1 MKDNS
6 KNEFTNDLE
15 LSLEHSKE
23 IGPSWKVESAVA
35 AFKEH
40 IQRKHRKPDQN
51 YSYFLKEF
59 DIHFR
64 ERNVAEITPED
75 IEEFL
80 FSRWGNKAGS
90 TWNLHKAHASSI
102 FSFCITDLKN
112 KGLPLFH
119 NPCALVKDVQVEKK
133 DRKFIVPAEN
143 MKQLLNTFATP
154 HHWLMFHI
162 LVTAG
167 LGIEELLCLR
177 PVDVNGR
184 TLKLAT
190 YSIGEKGI
198 RSQEVGPK
206 SGKFEEYAVIPQV
219 VADRLKVYMQGMSA
233 DKPIFHRTSNAIRAA
248 LETHC
253 KQAFTDKLTPHDLRK
268 WCTGFWEQNNDP
280 AMMHFVLR
288 PSLDARSAKYLT
300 ELSVHEVM
308 ARQDLIM
315 VPELIGNSPTGY
327 IHDFYQSTDSKPNPN
342 AAESLDASSQN
353 QNTDDTTGRDKPF
366 PYGDPKND
374 TSAGGKPGEQEQAN
388 NTGISR
394 KAPEIYS
401 TPSTCDSNISPVP
414 PFHQTLLA
422 HELTLKRASNDM
434 RKLESSLSAAMVDLN
449 PHQIDA
455 ALFAFKGPMSTGALL
470 CDEVGLGKTIE
481 AGLIISQLWAE
492 GRRRIIAV
500 VPATIRK
507 QWQNELLEKFGIP
520 CVIVDGFEYRQ
531 AKKSGMKN
539 PFDREELV
547 IVSLPFASMKAQE
560 IGAFRWDLVVI
571 DEAHRLRNVYRKSG
585 NKQAKKLKE
594 IFAGQPKILLTATPL
609 QNSLME
615 LYGLVSFIDD
625 RIFGSEYAFRTHF
638 IADSSGHE
646 ANNLEALKRRLAEVV
661 TRTIRRQV
669 REYIPY
675 TNRISMVEDFTPTDA
690 EFELYELVS
699 EYLQRPELA
708 AIPHRQRH
716 LMVLIYRKILASSS
730 FAIAGTLQ
738 KLVDNLDRQIKGLE
752 PEPIDELVEDVDGF
766 EEEKEELAK
775 TENGETIEDEED
787 GAREK
792 LRKVSLELFRVERDE
807 LLSMKTLAQ
816 SIHKN
821 AKGDAL
827 LVALEKAF
835 AHAESAGWNKKAVIF
850 TESRRTQEY
859 LLRLLSENGYRDRIT
874 IFNGSNEGPT
884 AKRAYAIWEKER
896 PRFEG
901 EIISSRTATIREA
914 LIHEFKHHTKILI
927 ATEAGAEGI
936 NLQFSNIVIN
946 YDLPWN
952 PQRVEQRI
960 GRCHRYGQ
968 KNDVVAMN
976 FLNRANAADMRV
988 FELLDKKFRLFSGVF
1003 GASDEILGAIGSGVD
1018 FERRILDIYQSC
1030 RTEEEINTAFD
1041 SLQAEL
1047 SEEINQRIL
1056 ETRRKLLEH
1065 FDDEVRAR
1073 FKVINSRMK
1082 EDLSTLDTMLARLVI
1097 SALDIKNYE
1106 VHGGVCRMFIGQNP
1120 TTGDKTG
1127 GDKPRPYEIQHSI
1140 DNVGEAL
1147 VASRIGKGQAG
1158 RGQAPPPQPQR
1169 TIQQGW
1175 YYIGRHIE
1183 SANADRIH
1191 VGHQISKAIIESI
1204 KKTPQELHAV
1214 RLCYT
1219 KGGHRITTMEP
1230 YLGKIGAWF
1239 AYKLSFEGL
1248 DTEEHLVHI
1257 VCVKDGNRW
1266 TILDK
1271 ELTQRFPAITAEYME
1286 NKSFTSLP
1294 PEDMFEQALSEIQQ
1308 ALEEKIGMRNEEY
1321 YESELDKL
1329 DLYSDEVLM
1338 EMSDELKKKE
1348 AEIGD
1353 AKKRKLR
1360 TQSFEDK
1367 SKARKEILNLERECS
1382 NITEKLAQ
1390 EKRRLFEEK
1399 EKEAKRLEKKLK
1411 LKVQRTCVARAVW
1424 EMA

>member
-1 MKDNS
+1 M
-6 KNEFTNDLE
+6 
-15 LSLEHSKE
+15 
-23 IGPSWKVESAVA
+23 
-35 AFKEH
+35 
-40 IQRKHRKPDQN
+40 
-51 YSYFLKEF
+51 
-59 DIHFR
+59 
-64 ERNVAEITPED
+64 
-75 IEEFL
+75 
-80 FSRWGNKAGS
+80 
-90 TWNLHKAHASSI
+90 
-102 FSFCITDLKN
+102 
-112 KGLPLFH
+112 
-119 NPCALVKDVQVEKK
+119 
-133 DRKFIVPAEN
+133 
-143 MKQLLNTFATP
+143 
-154 HHWLMFHI
+154 
-162 LVTAG
+162 
-167 LGIEELLCLR
+167 
-177 PVDVNGR
+177 
-184 TLKLAT
+184 
-190 YSIGEKGI
+190 
-198 RSQEVGPK
+198 
-206 SGKFEEYAVIPQV
+206 
-219 VADRLKVYMQGMSA
+219 
-233 DKPIFHRTSNAIRAA
+233 
-248 LETHC
+248 
-253 KQAFTDKLTPHDLRK
+253 
-268 WCTGFWEQNNDP
+268 
-280 AMMHFVLR
+280 
-288 PSLDARSAKYLT
+288 
-300 ELSVHEVM
+300 
-308 ARQDLIM
+308 IM
-315 VPELIGNSPTGY
+315 VPALLGGSPTSY
-327 IHDFYQSTDSKPNPN
+327 AHTHDFYQATDSKPNPKTV
-342 AAESLDASSQN
+342 EPITASSQN
-353 QNTDDTTGRDKPF
+353 QETDEKAGRDKPF
-366 PYGDPKND
+366 PYGDARPD
-374 TSAGGKPGEQEQAN
+374 ISGGDKPLPYGDQEQAN
-388 NTGISR
+388 NTGIPYKS
-394 KAPEIYS
+394 PDVYS
-401 TPSTCDSNISPVP
+401 SPTTWDSNIYPVP
-414 PFHQTLLA
+414 PFHQILLA
-422 HELTLKRASNDM
+422 HELTLRRASNDM
-434 RKLESSLSAAMVDLN
+434 RKLEASLSAAMVDLN

-520 CVIVDGFEYRQ
+520 CVIVDGFEY
-531 AKKSGMKN
+531 KSSRRNGMKN
-539 PFDREELV
+539 PFDRGELV

-560 IGAFRWDLVVI
+560 IGAFRWDLVVV

-625 RIFGSEYAFRTHF
+625 RMFGSEYAFRSHF
-638 IADSSGHE
+638 VADSSGHE

-690 EFELYELVS
+690 EFELYEQVS
-699 EYLQRPELA
+699 EYLQRQELA

-730 FAIAGTLQ
+730 FAIAGMLQ
-738 KLVDNLDRQIKGLE
+738 KLVDNVERQIKGLE
-752 PEPIDELVEDVDGF
+752 PEPIDVLVEDVDGF

-775 TENGETIEDEED
+775 TENGEAIEDEED
-787 GAREK
+787 GAIEK
-792 LRKVSLELFRVERDE
+792 HRKVSLELLRVERDE

-821 AKGDAL
+821 AKGEAL
-827 LVALEKAF
+827 LIALEKAF

-884 AKRAYAIWEKER
+884 AKRAYTIWEKER

-901 EIISSRTATIREA
+901 EIISSRTAAIREA

-976 FLNRANAADMRV
+976 FLNLANAADMRV
-988 FELLDKKFRLFSGVF
+988 FELLDKKFKLFSGVF

-1030 RTEEEINTAFD
+1030 RTEEEINNAFD

-1056 ETRRKLLEH
+1056 ETRSKLLEH

-1082 EDLSTLDTMLARLVI
+1082 KDLSTLDTMLARLVI
-1097 SALDIKNYE
+1097 SALDVRDYKIE
-1106 VHGGVCRMFIGQNP
+1106 SGVCRMFIEN
-1120 TTGDKTG
+1120 TKAG
-1127 GDKPRPYEIQHSI
+1127 GDKPRHYEMQQPII
-1140 DNVGEAL
+1140 GVGEAVEYPIAAVGEAL
-1147 VASRIGKGQAG
+1147 VASRIGIGQNEG
-1158 RGQAPPPQPQR
+1158 QVWRGQAPPLRPQLTMQH
-1169 TIQQGW
+1169 GW

-1183 SANADRIH
+1183 SANAERIH
-1191 VGHQISKAIIESI
+1191 VGHQLSKAIIESI

-1219 KGGHRITTMEP
+1219 KGGHRITQLEQ
-1230 YLGKIGAWF
+1230 YLRKTGAWF
-1239 AYKLSFEGL
+1239 AYRLSFEGL

-1257 VCVKDGNRW
+1257 VCVKNADGW
-1266 TILDK
+1266 TIMDK
-1271 ELTQRFPAITAEYME
+1271 ELTQRLPTITAEQME
-1286 NKSFTSLP
+1286 IGSFTSLP
-1294 PEDMFEQALSEIQQ
+1294 PEEVVEQALLEIEKT
-1308 ALEEKIGMRNEEY
+1308 LEDKIGMRNEDY

-1338 EMSDELKKKE
+1338 EFSDELRKKE
-1348 AEIGD
+1348 AELAE

-1360 TQSFEDK
+1360 AQGFEEK
-1367 SKARKEILNLERECS
+1367 KKAREDILKLEKECG
-1382 NITEKLAQ
+1382 NITEKLAH

-1399 EKEAKRLEKKLK
+1399 EKEGKRLEKKLK
-1411 LKVQRTCVARAVW
+1411 LKVQRACVARGVW
-1424 EMA
+1424 EMI

>member
-1 MKDNS
+1 MWGGLRLVKNWRGQAPPYGDTDMKDDS
-6 KNEFTNDLE
+6 KIEIASHSDALDIVKQQTYCFKGKSIIYSQFALDKALALSKWFEDEGLEPKTWFQENLHDHNYTRKKLLENRAYDRYEMALLRATTYDKSLNQEEIEVDNLSDAIELISKGAERKKQGEIDAKIYTWLQRNEGVWRADGYDN
-15 LSLEHSKE
+15 
-23 IGPSWKVESAVA
+23 
-35 AFKEH
+35 
-40 IQRKHRKPDQN
+40 
-51 YSYFLKEF
+51 LKEF
-59 DIHFR
+59 L
-64 ERNVAEITPED
+64 V
-75 IEEFL
+75 
-80 FSRWGNKAGS
+80 NK
-90 TWNLHKAHASSI
+90 
-102 FSFCITDLKN
+102 
-112 KGLPLFH
+112 
-119 NPCALVKDVQVEKK
+119 V
-133 DRKFIVPAEN
+133 
-143 MKQLLNTFATP
+143 
-154 HHWLMFHI
+154 
-162 LVTAG
+162 
-167 LGIEELLCLR
+167 
-177 PVDVNGR
+177 
-184 TLKLAT
+184 
-190 YSIGEKGI
+190 GEKGYNRI
-198 RSQEVGPK
+198 KVNAGRYKTANPNVGEALAASQLEP
-206 SGKFEEYAVIPQV
+206 SG
-219 VADRLKVYMQGMSA
+219 G
-233 DKPIFHRTSNAIRAA
+233 DKP
-248 LETHC
+248 L
-253 KQAFTDKLTPHDLRK
+253 
-268 WCTGFWEQNNDP
+268 
-280 AMMHFVLR
+280 
-288 PSLDARSAKYLT
+288 
-300 ELSVHEVM
+300 
-308 ARQDLIM
+308 
-315 VPELIGNSPTGY
+315 
-327 IHDFYQSTDSKPNPN
+327 
-342 AAESLDASSQN
+342 
-353 QNTDDTTGRDKPF
+353 
-366 PYGDPKND
+366 PYGD
-374 TSAGGKPGEQEQAN
+374 QEQIN
-388 NTGISR
+388 
-394 KAPEIYS
+394 
-401 TPSTCDSNISPVP
+401 
-414 PFHQTLLA
+414 
-422 HELTLKRASNDM
+422 
-434 RKLESSLSAAMVDLN
+434 
-449 PHQIDA
+449 
-455 ALFAFKGPMSTGALL
+455 
-470 CDEVGLGKTIE
+470 
-481 AGLIISQLWAE
+481 
-492 GRRRIIAV
+492 IAV

-531 AKKSGMKN
+531 AKRSGMKN
-539 PFDREELV
+539 PFDRGELV

-625 RIFGSEYAFRTHF
+625 RMFGSEYAFRTHF
-638 IADSSGHE
+638 VADSSGHE

-752 PEPIDELVEDVDGF
+752 PEPIDELAEDVDGF

-775 TENGETIEDEED
+775 TENGEAIEDEED

-792 LRKVSLELFRVERDE
+792 LRKVSLELLRVERDE

-827 LVALEKAF
+827 LIALKKAF

-896 PRFEG
+896 PGFEG
-901 EIISSRTATIREA
+901 EIIPSRTAAIREA

-1018 FERRILDIYQSC
+1018 FERRIFEIYQSC
-1030 RTEEEINTAFD
+1030 RTEEDINTAFD
-1041 SLQAEL
+1041 ELQAEL

-1082 EDLSTLDTMLARLVI
+1082 EDFSTLDTMLARLVI

-1106 VHGGVCRMFIGQNP
+1106 LQSGVCRMFIENAKAG
-1120 TTGDKTG
+1120 
-1127 GDKPRPYEIQHSI
+1127 
-1140 DNVGEAL
+1140 VGEAL
-1147 VASRIGKGQAG
+1147 VASRIGKGKSEGQAG
-1158 RGQAPPPQPQR
+1158 RGQAPPLQTQL
-1169 TIQQGW
+1169 TIQHGW

-1191 VGHQISKAIIESI
+1191 VGHQISKVIIDSI

-1219 KGGHRITTMEP
+1219 KGRHRITTMDP
-1230 YLGKIGAWF
+1230 YLGKTGAWF
-1239 AYKLSFEGL
+1239 AYRLSFEGL

-1257 VCVKDGNRW
+1257 VCVKNANGW

-1271 ELTQRFPAITAEYME
+1271 ELTQKFPTITAEQME
-1286 NKSFTSLP
+1286 IGSFTSLP
-1294 PEDMFEQALSEIQQ
+1294 PEGVIEQALLEIEKT
-1308 ALEEKIGMRNEEY
+1308 LEEKIGMRNEEY

-1338 EMSDELKKKE
+1338 ELTDELRKKE
-1348 AEIGD
+1348 AELGD

-1360 TQSFEDK
+1360 VQSFEDK
-1367 SKARKEILNLERECS
+1367 SKARKEILNLEKECS
-1382 NITEKLAQ
+1382 NITEKLAH
-1390 EKRRLFEEK
+1390 EKRQLFEEK

-1411 LKVQRTCVARAVW
+1411 LKVQGACIARAVW
-1424 EMA
+1424 EMV